1 MSRILVV
8 DNDTVVSAGIRI
20 ILERNG
26 MDVVVAPDG
35 RTALEAVA
43 ADKFDIVI
51 VDIFMAGMDGLETI
65 RLFQKHAPAM
75 PIIAVSGFMFRDAG
89 TPAPDFLSMATKLGA
104 AYSFAKPYRPR
115 DLLCAVKRCLAQGND
130 EPVAITATTREP
142 AALSDAIGAA
152 GASPALAS
160 SVMAMSDP
168 QIPPSETLPPA
179 SMPAAS
185 QGDALSTGE
194 ASI

>member
-8 DNDTVVSAGIRI
+8 DSDTVVSAGIRI

-26 MDVVVAPDG
+26 IDVVVVPDG
-35 RTALEAVA
+35 GKALETVQTEN
-43 ADKFDIVI
+43 FDIVI

-75 PIIAVSGFMFRDAG
+75 PIIAVSGFMFRDSG

-115 DLLCAVKRCLAQGND
+115 DLLRAVKRCLAQGND
-130 EPVAITATTREP
+130 EPVAIAATTQEP
-142 AALSDAIGAA
+142 AALSDAIGAT
-152 GASPALAS
+152 GASPAQAS
-160 SVMAMSDP
+160 GAIAISDP
-168 QIPPSETLPPA
+168 QVPPTETLPPA
-179 SMPAAS
+179 SVAAAPP
-185 QGDALSTGE
+185 GDALSPSE
-194 ASI
+194 API